1 MGSPKWWML
10 ILSTS
15 SIRTE
20 HWSTPKST
28 YQKDKEESE
37 KEIKKQVIKVTMMFT
52 NKKKLFYKHNDQFYQ
67 VLLKVDIKWDLVIVW

>member
-20 HWSTPKST
+20 RWSTPKLT

-37 KEIKKQVIKVTMMFT
+37 KEIKKQVIKVTMMST
-52 NKKKLFYKHNDQFYQ
+52 NKKNLFYKRDDQFYQ